1 MSKNLIPNFTQIP
14 NVIFDNF
21 MHLLSGAEMKVLLYI
36 CRRTYG
42 FQKGADSI
50 SITQLTKGIKDK
62 EGNHIDMGTGL
73 SNRKVIDCINKLT
86 EIGLIHTNKVHNRT
100 TKFTM
105 NIGSGVSSLVN
116 KVHLGSEV
124 SSPQLVNKVHTQKK
138 EKESIQKKDSKGVPL
153 QVSEIIKLFEDEQLN
168 IVAKNWYGNT
178 TQRNAIEQLIENIG
192 FDRLVKLVKILPK
205 TNRLEYVSTITTPYQ
220 LLTKFSDL
228 ESQLAKIKTKQDK
241 KINSV
246 AF

>member
-1 MSKNLIPNFTQIP
+1 
-14 NVIFDNF
+14 
-21 MHLLSGAEMKVLLYI
+21 
-36 CRRTYG
+36 
-42 FQKGADSI
+42 
-50 SITQLTKGIKDK
+50 
-62 EGNHIDMGTGL
+62 
-73 SNRKVIDCINKLT
+73 
-86 EIGLIHTNKVHNRT
+86 
-100 TKFTM
+100 M
-105 NIGSGVSSLVN
+105 NIGSEVSSLVN
-116 KVHLGSEV
+116 KVHLGSEQ

-138 EKESIQKKDSKGVPL
+138 EKESIQKKDSKEVSL

-178 TQRNAIEQLIENIG
+178 TQRNAIEELIENIG

-205 TNRLEYVSTITTPYQ
+205 TNRLEYVSTITTPHQ